1 MVAAAPRPRVDWT
14 TTLALLAILVAME
27 PPSTWP
33 SRRRRLPVAVAP
45 SSPKATTPPSLVHR
59 APSGG
64 VPAPSAVCPSAA
76 A

>member
-1 MVAAAPRPRVDWT
+1 
-14 TTLALLAILVAME
+14 ME